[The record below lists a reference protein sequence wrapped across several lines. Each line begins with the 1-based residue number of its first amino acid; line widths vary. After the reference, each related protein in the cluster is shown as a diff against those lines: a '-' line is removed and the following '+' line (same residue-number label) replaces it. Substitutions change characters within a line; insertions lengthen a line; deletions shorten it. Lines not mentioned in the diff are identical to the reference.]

1 MANEQERLAAVRK
14 NLDRIGRDLK
24 RVNEQLK
31 EQKATRQKAEEA
43 KKQRS
48 A

>member
-1 MANEQERLAAVRK
+1 VANEQERLAAVRK

-24 RVNEQLK
+24 RVNEQLR
-31 EQKATRQKAEEA
+31 EQKAAQQKLEA
-43 KKQRS
+43 QRRRRT